1 MLEYLLQFRSMG
13 LQRNSQRQQIMDTPI
28 PIFYHFLDVPIVSDT
43 CCSIVALIDA
53 VNDGLILIEELK
65 VEKVE

>member
-1 MLEYLLQFRSMG
+1 
-13 LQRNSQRQQIMDTPI
+13 MDTPI
-28 PIFYHFLDVPIVSDT
+28 PIPNHFLDVPIVSDA
-43 CCSIVALIDA
+43 CCSIVTLIDA